1 MSHFRFLVCSR
12 FNYRQFVIPLIFG
25 KKGGL
30 NYLNCE
36 IDVFDL
42 RNVTVSSIFSLI
54 FIYGKLFCVH
64 CSNKNDSMP
73 EANQML
79 QTNLTQIGNK
89 MAWWHD
95 KNLLSTHIAL
105 NSEKIRPKQKLSLRR
120 CISQIVINYQMPLVN
135 STTNFLNASCRKNIW
150 QVSAIRLSRGLF
162 HLRSLRSQSTRI
174 KDCFVFWKT
183 CHLRRY

>member
-30 NYLNCE
+30 NYLNFE
-36 IDVFDL
+36 IAVFDL

-54 FIYGKLFCVH
+54 FICANFLVFIVQIKTTA
-64 CSNKNDSMP
+64 SMP

-95 KNLLSTHIAL
+95 KNLLSTHIVL
-105 NSEKIRPKQKLSLRR
+105 NSEKIRPKQKLFLRR

-150 QVSAIRLSRGLF
+150 HVSAIRFSRGLF
-162 HLRSLRSQSTRI
+162 HLRCLKS
-174 KDCFVFWKT
+174 
-183 CHLRRY
+183 

>member
-30 NYLNCE
+30 NYLNFE
-36 IDVFDL
+36 IAVFDL

-54 FIYGKLFCVH
+54 FICGKLSCVH
-64 CSNKNDSMP
+64 RSNKNDSMP
-73 EANQML
+73 ESKANQML
-79 QTNLTQIGNK
+79 ETNLKIIGNK

-95 KNLLSTHIAL
+95 KNLLSTHIVL
-105 NSEKIRPKQKLSLRR
+105 NSEKIRPKQKLFLRW

-135 STTNFLNASCRKNIW
+135 STTNFLMLW
-150 QVSAIRLSRGLF
+150 HVSAITFSRGLF
-162 HLRSLRSQSTRI
+162 HLRCLRSQSTRI

>member
-30 NYLNCE
+30 NYLNFE
-36 IDVFDL
+36 IAVFDL

-54 FIYGKLFCVH
+54 FICANFLVFIVQIKTTA
-64 CSNKNDSMP
+64 SMP

-95 KNLLSTHIAL
+95 KNLLSTHIVL
-105 NSEKIRPKQKLSLRR
+105 NKTKQKLFLRR

-135 STTNFLNASCRKNIW
+135 STTNFLNASCRKK
-150 QVSAIRLSRGLF
+150 
-162 HLRSLRSQSTRI
+162 HLTR
-174 KDCFVFWKT
+174 KCN
-183 CHLRRY
+183 

>member
-30 NYLNCE
+30 NYLNFE
-36 IDVFDL
+36 IAGFDL

-54 FIYGKLFCVH
+54 FICGKLSCVH

-89 MAWWHD
+89 MAW
-95 KNLLSTHIAL
+95 
-105 NSEKIRPKQKLSLRR
+105 
-120 CISQIVINYQMPLVN
+120 
-135 STTNFLNASCRKNIW
+135 
-150 QVSAIRLSRGLF
+150 
-162 HLRSLRSQSTRI
+162 
-174 KDCFVFWKT
+174 
-183 CHLRRY
+183 

>member
-12 FNYRQFVIPLIFG
+12 FNYWQFVIPLIFG

-30 NYLNCE
+30 NYLNFE
-36 IDVFDL
+36 IAGFDL

-54 FIYGKLFCVH
+54 FICGKLSCVH

-95 KNLLSTHIAL
+95 KNLLSTHIVL
-105 NSEKIRPKQKLSLRR
+105 NKTKQKLFLRR

-135 STTNFLNASCRKNIW
+135 STTNFLNASCRKK
-150 QVSAIRLSRGLF
+150 
-162 HLRSLRSQSTRI
+162 HLTR
-174 KDCFVFWKT
+174 KCN
-183 CHLRRY
+183 